1 MSFFREAHGSGGVIT
16 RIRAE
21 VAAQR
26 GAVGAGRQ
34 AASGAS
40 GIWWPARAYSGPGSR
55 GGAPTAQLIVHSG
68 LAAAGVVRRTS
79 SRIVKND
86 STAPQA
92 TGTALA
98 RIAIRKPCRNTS
110 GCDCALPVRPASGGI
125 AATNS
130 SDPARATALLT
141 PLATPACR
149 TSAVASTVA
158 VSGATTADKPS
169 ANTTTAGS
177 TTVRY
182 GVCSPMRVISTI
194 PTVRTTSPAVIGIRR
209 PIFCASAPARA
220 DSSSNRSVAG
230 TSDTPAAIGE
240 YPATTC
246 SVTTN
251 KKNTTPIPPYT
262 TNVTRLTAVN
272 SLDANT
278 SSGTI
283 ASGLPVRVR
292 LRSVSTNPAP
302 HARPSV

>member
-1 MSFFREAHGSGGVIT
+1 MLCRYPSWPCYPA
-16 RIRAE
+16 
-21 VAAQR
+21 
-26 GAVGAGRQ
+26 GACT
-34 AASGAS
+34 
-40 GIWWPARAYSGPGSR
+40 GPGSR

-68 LAAAGVVRRTS
+68 LAAAGAARSAS

-92 TGTALA
+92 TSAALA

-110 GCDCALPVRPASGGI
+110 GCDWASPVRPASGGI

-130 SDPARATALLT
+130 SDAARATALLT

-177 TTVRY
+177 TSVRY
-182 GVCSPMRVISTI
+182 EVCSPMRVISTI
-194 PTVRTTSPAVIGIRR
+194 PIETTTSPAVIGIRG
-209 PIFCASAPARA
+209 PIFWASAPARA
-220 DSSSNRSVAG
+220 DSSSIRSVTG
-230 TSDTPAAIGE
+230 TSDAPAAIGE

-251 KKNTTPIPPYT
+251 RKNTTPIPPYT

-272 SLDANT
+272 SFDANT

-283 ASGLPVRVR
+283 ASGSPVRVR
-292 LRSVSTNPAP
+292 TRSVSTKPAP
-302 HARPSV
+302 HATPSTAATMTATRDAPGCGASVSA